1 MNWKDHEETLF
12 PSLEEGWPR
21 RSSQMQRY
29 LKLGAAGEVKQL
41 LQQRSDLPRCA
52 LFKVARHLFKGR
64 SVPSSKEG
72 NRPLSHILPFIH
84 TFEAAGESKTSTLIR
99 PFGPRYKKGRPCCGW
114 LSRENS
120 GQPVQRAK
128 R

>member
-1 MNWKDHEETLF
+1 MNWKDHEKTLF
-12 PSLEEGWPR
+12 PSFEEGSPR

-64 SVPSSKEG
+64 CVPSSKEG
-72 NRPLSHILPFIH
+72 NRPLFNFQWQMALTRRF
-84 TFEAAGESKTSTLIR
+84 AR
-99 PFGPRYKKGRPCCGW
+99 PSPKGRG
-114 LSRENS
+114 SRQQQVGHFGHMS
-120 GQPVQRAK
+120 VTA
-128 R
+128 

>member
-12 PSLEEGWPR
+12 PSFEEGWPR

-41 LQQRSDLPRCA
+41 LQQRSDLPRSA

-64 SVPSSKEG
+64 SVPSLKEG
-72 NRPLSHILPFIH
+72 NYPCPTFLHSYTRSSWHPLP
-84 TFEAAGESKTSTLIR
+84 EGEGRAQPRFDFLRTLR
-99 PFGPRYKKGRPCCGW
+99 
-114 LSRENS
+114 
-120 GQPVQRAK
+120 
-128 R
+128 

>member
-12 PSLEEGWPR
+12 PSFEEEWPR

-29 LKLGAAGEVKQL
+29 LKLGAAGELKQL

-52 LFKVARHLFKGR
+52 LFKVSRHLFKGR

-72 NRPLSHILPFIH
+72 NRLLSHILPFIH
-84 TFEAAGESKTSTLIR
+84 TFEAAGEGKKDQPSS
-99 PFGPRYKKGRPCCGW
+99 GP
-114 LSRENS
+114 S
-120 GQPVQRAK
+120 GQLLPQREGLAPTVEHA
-128 R
+128 

>member
-52 LFKVARHLFKGR
+52 LFKVARHLFKGL

-84 TFEAAGESKTSTLIR
+84 TFFTAPSPGGRGTSQNRFR
-99 PFGPRYKKGRPCCGW
+99 PTSGRAPTGFYCDE
-114 LSRENS
+114 RD
-120 GQPVQRAK
+120 
-128 R
+128 